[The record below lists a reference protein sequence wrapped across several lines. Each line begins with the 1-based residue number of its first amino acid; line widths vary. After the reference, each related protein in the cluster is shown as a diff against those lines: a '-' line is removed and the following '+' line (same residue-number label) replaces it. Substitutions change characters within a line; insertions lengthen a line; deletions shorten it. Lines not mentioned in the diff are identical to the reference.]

1 MATTAAFLASLA
13 LGGMVFFT
21 FVIAPLVH
29 RRLPPEHGGPF
40 IREAFSI
47 YYPVMGALTGF
58 AALTIP
64 PFWPAAF
71 LGLVAIGFVLA
82 HLLLRPA
89 INDLVDRRA
98 AGDAAATTEFK
109 RLHGIS
115 MALNLAQMVALVVIV
130 WCALDR

>member
-29 RRLPPEHGGPF
+29 RRLPAEHAGPF

-47 YYPVMGALTGF
+47 YYPVMAVLTGI

-64 PFWPAAF
+64 PFWPAAG

-82 HLLLRPA
+82 HLLLRPEVNGLA
-89 INDLVDRRA
+89 ERRA
-98 AGDAAATTEFK
+98 AGDAAAGAAFK

-115 MALNLAQMVALVVIV
+115 MLLNLAQMVLLVIIV